1 MSGPGFSEDDLER
14 IEASGSAA
22 AIPEL
27 VRTIRE
33 YQRELDSLRMKADV
47 AARDRDELRSAL
59 LSCQERLLGRDP
71 G

>member
-1 MSGPGFSEDDLER
+1 MTTPAFSEQDLER
-14 IEASGSAA
+14 IEASGSVD

-33 YQRELDSLRMKADV
+33 YQRELDSLRLKSEV
-47 AARDRDELRSAL
+47 ARRDRDELRSAL
-59 LSCQERLLGRDP
+59 LSCQEQLRGRA